1 MKYTMKQMVENVGV
15 SNTTLKRYENNGL
28 IPSVLYTKGKHR
40 RYEEVHLLAFKTIRS
55 LLQGFDIPVA
65 YQLMKLAKEGNFT
78 EAYWSIAQAQK
89 DLVKKK
95 ETLQMHKEFI
105 LAFPQKPLKKQS
117 IRIGELAKFADVK
130 SSTIRYWEK
139 RGLIQGIREE
149 SSGYRFYDKTEVRK
163 TIIIS
168 LLRKSIY
175 KLEDIKDIIEKIDE
189 KNLASI
195 KKHYTIVNDELDNQ
209 LAMQLS
215 AISSY
220 MIYCKELSIT
230 E

>member
-1 MKYTMKQMVENVGV
+1 MKQIVEYIGV
-15 SNTTLKRYENNGL
+15 SNTTLKRYESNGL
-28 IPSVLYTKGKHR
+28 IPPVLYTKGKHR

-55 LLQGFDIPVA
+55 LLKGFDIPVA
-65 YQLMKLAKEGNFT
+65 YQLMKLAKEGEFT
-78 EAYWSIAQAQK
+78 KAYWSIAQAQK

-95 ETLQMHKEFI
+95 ETLKMHKEFI

-117 IRIGELAKFADVK
+117 MRIGELAKFADVK

-139 RGLIQGIREE
+139 RGLIHGIREE
-149 SSGYRFYDKTEVRK
+149 SSGYRFYNKNEVRK

-175 KLEDIKDIIEKIDE
+175 KLEDIKDIIENIDE
-189 KNLASI
+189 KNLTSI
-195 KKHYTIVNDELDNQ
+195 KKHYTTVNDELDNQ
-209 LAMQLS
+209 LALQLR

-220 MIYCKELSIT
+220 MSYCEKLSF
-230 E
+230 EH